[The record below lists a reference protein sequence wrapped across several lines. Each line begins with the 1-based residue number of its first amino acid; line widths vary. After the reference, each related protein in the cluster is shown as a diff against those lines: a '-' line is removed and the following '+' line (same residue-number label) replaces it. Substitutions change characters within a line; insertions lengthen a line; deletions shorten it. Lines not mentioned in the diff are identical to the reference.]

1 MIEEKNLFDCSND
14 IINEYEKELFNNLNG
29 YSVNDIIKIY
39 KAYDLAKKL
48 HDGQFR
54 KSGEPYIMHPLS
66 VAIILSQFN
75 ADSDTIC
82 AGLLHDTL
90 EDTNISKNELSE
102 LFNSTIADLVDGV
115 TKIRRIH
122 FQSKREQNLANM
134 RKIITSLTSDVRIII
149 IKLADRLHNMRT
161 LEFHTEAKQKEIAL
175 ETMEVFVP
183 LAKLVGPYSVK
194 TELEDLSLKY
204 LYNNEYKKFED
215 IRNTYEKKYDSLLT
229 EMKDSISEK
238 LLECKIDNK
247 IYRKIKNVYGI
258 YKNSQEGIK
267 INEMHDLLSLKII
280 VESKLNCYYTLGLV
294 HDLYHPLDN
303 KFKDYICKPKK
314 NCYESLHT
322 TVFSGDTLVQT
333 RIRTFDMDKIAYKG
347 LTAKWDLTKDGAR
360 DDMQKYFS
368 NHFGAYRSV
377 REIDK
382 TDNDEEFLLQ
392 ARTDLFADKIYVYT
406 PRGDMIELPKGATAV
421 DFAYYIH
428 SYLGNN
434 IKAICINDE
443 IKQFNTQL
451 KTGDRVLIIT
461 EGTRIGDITEE
472 CAITARAKRK
482 IRENNLKNSG
492 NN

>member
-1 MIEEKNLFDCSND
+1 MISEKDLFKNLD
-14 IINEYEKELFNNLNG
+14 G
-29 YSVNDIIKIY
+29 YSVDDIIKIY

-54 KSGEPYIMHPLS
+54 KSGEPYIMHPLN

-90 EDTNISKNELSE
+90 EDTDITKNELSE
-102 LFNSTIADLVDGV
+102 LFNPTIADLVDGV

-134 RKIITSLTSDVRIII
+134 RKIISSLTSDVRIII

-161 LEFHTEAKQKEIAL
+161 LEFHKEEKQKEIAL
-175 ETMEVFVP
+175 ETMEIFVP

-194 TELEDLSLKY
+194 TELEDLSLLY
-204 LYNNEYKKFED
+204 LYPDEYKKFED
-215 IRNTYEKKYDSLLT
+215 IRNNYSIKYDSLLT
-229 EMKDSISEK
+229 DMKSSIND
-238 LLECKIDNK
+238 LLLKSSIENI

-258 YKNSQEGIK
+258 YKNFQEGIK
-267 INEMHDLLSLKII
+267 VNEMHDLLSLKII
-280 VESKLNCYYTLGLV
+280 VNSIDNCYLTLRRV
-294 HDLYHPLDN
+294 HQLYHPLDN

-314 NCYESLHT
+314 NCYQSLHL

-333 RIRTFDMDKIAYKG
+333 RIRTSEMDKIAYKG
-347 LTAKWDLTKDGAR
+347 LTAKWDLTKDGER

-368 NHFGAYRSV
+368 NNFGAYRSV
-377 REIDK
+377 REIDR

-406 PRGDMIELPKGATAV
+406 PRGDMIELPKGATAI
-421 DFAYYIH
+421 DFAYNIH
-428 SYLGNN
+428 SSLGNN
-434 IKAICINDE
+434 VKAICINDE
-443 IKQFNTQL
+443 IKPFNTSL

-461 EGTRIGDITEE
+461 EGTRIGEFTED

-482 IRENNLKNSG
+482 IRENNIKNSS